1 MIRGKVRIS
10 VGEGLGVEIISK
22 YIHKFYEQNPEIEIE
37 LLADTKLRSFSNR
50 ETDILISLS
59 RPQSGRLKYWK
70 LCDYFVKLYASKC
83 FFTKNT
89 KYHHFKI

>member
-22 YIHKFYEQNPEIEIE
+22 YIYKFYEQNPEIEIE
-37 LLADTKLRSFSNR
+37 LLADTKLRSLSNR

-59 RPQSGRLKYWK
+59 RPKKRKAEILEIVRLFCKI
-70 LCDYFVKLYASKC
+70 VC
-83 FFTKNT
+83 FKEFFKKI

>member
-22 YIHKFYEQNPEIEIE
+22 YIYKFYEQNPEIEIE
-37 LLADTKLRSFSNR
+37 LLADTKLRSLSNR

-59 RPQSGRLKYWK
+59 RPKSGRLKYWK
-70 LCDYFVKLYASKC
+70 LCDYFVKLYASKN
-83 FFTKNT
+83 FF
-89 KYHHFKI
+89 